1 MGLASAVAEDRGR
14 VAERGRM
21 TVERGRKTDSQDPSD
36 PSESPIDP
44 ERWLDEHGDALYR
57 YALTR
62 GVRRDAAEDLVQ
74 ECFLAALRARERFDG
89 DSSERTWLL
98 AILRHKIVDH
108 FRRAASARVES
119 GWTPEEGGPRGDVL
133 GRFFRDDG
141 TWRRAPSAWKV
152 APDPIE
158 DREFLDF
165 LDACL
170 ERLPGPLAAAFI
182 LREIEGQEMDVV
194 RRTLAIASGNL
205 RIRLHRARLLLR
217 DCLGKHG
224 FGEPADEPGRTK

>member
-1 MGLASAVAEDRGR
+1 
-14 VAERGRM
+14 M
-21 TVERGRKTDSQDPSD
+21 TVEPGRKTDSREP
-36 PSESPIDP
+36 PESPTDP

-57 YALTR
+57 YALAQ

-98 AILRHKIVDH
+98 AILRHKLVDH
-108 FRRAASARVES
+108 YRRGAAARVES
-119 GWTPEEGGPRGDVL
+119 GWDPEEDGPRGDIL
-133 GRFFRDDG
+133 NRFFRDDG
-141 TWRRAPSAWKV
+141 TWRRAPSAWKITS
-152 APDPIE
+152 DPIE
-158 DREFLDF
+158 NREFLDL

-170 ERLPGPLAAAFI
+170 ERLPGPLAAAFL
-182 LREIEGQEMDVV
+182 LREVEGLDMDAV
-194 RRTLAIASGNL
+194 RQRLAIASGNL

-224 FGEPADEPGRTK
+224 FGEPADDPRRTT